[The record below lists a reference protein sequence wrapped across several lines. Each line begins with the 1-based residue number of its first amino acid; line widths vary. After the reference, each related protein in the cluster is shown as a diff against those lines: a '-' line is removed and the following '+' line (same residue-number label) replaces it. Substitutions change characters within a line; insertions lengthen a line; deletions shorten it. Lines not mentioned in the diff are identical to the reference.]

1 MSTPPAPPLT
11 VDRDQ
16 LLMWSEGILLS
27 HNRGQGVAVNELE
40 CQGAEDALE
49 RGEIVLLR
57 EGARL
62 TGTHI
67 MLVNGVIQERPGFG
81 ISI

>member
-1 MSTPPAPPLT
+1 M
-11 VDRDQ
+11 
-16 LLMWSEGILLS
+16 
-27 HNRGQGVAVNELE
+27 AVNEPE
-40 CQGAEDALE
+40 CQDAEDALE

-62 TGTHI
+62 TGTHVV
-67 MLVNGVIQERPGFG
+67 LVNGVMQERPGFG